1 MLPTTLTLI
10 GPAPTKHRN
19 MDYRTLGASKL
30 LVSAVGLGCNNFGI
44 RCDFE
49 QTRAVVHKAF
59 DLGITLFDTAD
70 SYGRRGGSETLL
82 GQILGCRRKE
92 VVLATKFG
100 MAMDDIG
107 ALKGAS
113 RGYVVTAVEA
123 SLRRLQTDWIDLYQ
137 LHRPDPTV
145 PIDETLRALDDLL
158 RQGKVRH
165 IGSSN
170 FSGKEVMEADQT
182 ARRGDLHGFISAQNE
197 YSILRR
203 AVEQEAIPAMVACG
217 VGLLPYLPLASGL
230 LTGKYRREDIPPG
243 TRLATPRPHEA
254 AFRDAADW
262 SLIGALERYCK
273 ERGRSLLEL
282 AISWLLAQ
290 PVVASVIAG
299 ATKPEQLEQNAA
311 AAQWRLTEGELAD
324 IDRLCAL
331 GSAPAQ
337 GWGQGAL

>member
-1 MLPTTLTLI
+1 
-10 GPAPTKHRN
+10 
-19 MDYRTLGASKL
+19 MDYRTLGTSGL

-44 RCDFE
+44 RCDLE
-49 QTRAVVHKAF
+49 QTRAVVHNAL

-82 GQILGCRRKE
+82 GQILGSRRKQ

-100 MAMDDIG
+100 TAMDDEG
-107 ALKGAS
+107 TLKGAS
-113 RGYVVTAVEA
+113 RRYIMMAAEA

-137 LHRPDPTV
+137 LHHPDPAT
-145 PIDETLRALDDLL
+145 PIDETLRALDDLV

-170 FSGKEVMEADQT
+170 FSGSRLTEADDT
-182 ARRGDLHGFISAQNE
+182 ARRGELHAFVSAHNE

-203 AVEQEAIPAMVACG
+203 AVEQDAIPAMVACG
-217 VGLLPYLPLASGL
+217 VSLLPYFPLASGL
-230 LTGKYRREDIPPG
+230 LTGKYRRGEIPPG
-243 TRLATPRPHEA
+243 TRLATPRPHESAVLA
-254 AFRDAADW
+254 AANCQLIDALD
-262 SLIGALERYCK
+262 RYCR

-282 AISWLLAQ
+282 AISWLLSK

-299 ATKPEQLEQNAA
+299 ATRPEQLEQNVAA
-311 AAQWRLTEGELAD
+311 ARWILTKDELAD

-331 GSAPAQ
+331 AGAPA
-337 GWGQGAL
+337 